1 MVTGNKSVTETF
13 KHQTGDDTL
22 VSSMAVSVPFA
33 YLGDCH
39 DQLLYRII
47 SWNGYERVWRQVFI
61 LKKLPSTI
69 YMMLSVE
76 YTI

>member
-47 SWNGYERVWRQVFI
+47 S
-61 LKKLPSTI
+61 
-69 YMMLSVE
+69 
-76 YTI
+76 